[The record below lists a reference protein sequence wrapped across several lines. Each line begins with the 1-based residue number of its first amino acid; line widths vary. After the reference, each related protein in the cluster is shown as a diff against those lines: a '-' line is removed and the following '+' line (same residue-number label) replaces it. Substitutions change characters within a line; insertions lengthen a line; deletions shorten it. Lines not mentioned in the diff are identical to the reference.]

1 MTGAQALSL
10 WSGRM
15 GMRKVKGRR
24 CACWLTLHGEKCH
37 WLARRDDRTYGR
49 RPDIARCLPVQANH
63 TSIWGLGQAPDF
75 RDLRVLCNQP
85 LLKTFDRDRFGWWL
99 NEHNLVCWER
109 PELSWHKPGKTT
121 LLVLLSRVDIGVLGR
136 YLSCPSCRATDRWRS
151 RECCGVADLAGWWDS
166 TAVAEALMS

>member
-15 GMRKVKGRR
+15 GLRKAKGRR
-24 CACWLTLHGEKCH
+24 CACWLTLRGEKCH
-37 WLARRDDRTYGR
+37 WLRWPDTRPYER
-49 RPDIARCLPVQANH
+49 RPAIARCLPLQATH

-75 RDLRVLCNQP
+75 DDLRALINQP
-85 LLKTFDRDRFGWWL
+85 LLKTFDRQRFDWWC

-121 LLVLLSRVDIGVLGR
+121 LLVLVSRLDIRALSRFS
-136 YLSCPSCRATDRWRS
+136 SCPGCRATDRWAG
-151 RECCGVADLAGWWDS
+151 RECCGVADLALWWD
-166 TAVAEALMS
+166 THEVARALMS